1 MSSAVL
7 LASVALVVVLSLLL
21 LCRSASHCADGG
33 GVAIVSDSG
42 SIESHGSGHRSVLGC
57 KKARRFLHEGV
68 HRARAS
74 TPAGAAA
81 TSPPG
86 RSDLA
91 RHRQIYSRHGKR
103 ERERERG
110 KKDYK
115 HTKSVYKKSRVG
127 TLAHHGRRS
136 RHAPV
141 VAPPRGKTSEKKKKE
156 DTIATVAAPHT
167 RAPRLQKKRPNRIF
181 F

>member
-7 LASVALVVVLSLLL
+7 LASVALVVVLSLL

-103 ERERERG
+103 EREKE
-110 KKDYK
+110 KDYK
-115 HTKSVYKKSRVG
+115 HTKSVYKKSRV
-127 TLAHHGRRS
+127 ARS
-136 RHAPV
+136 RITAGDP
-141 VAPPRGKTSEKKKKE
+141 ATPPSSRPQEGKPLRKKKK
-156 DTIATVAAPHT
+156 TPSPPSLHHT
-167 RAPRLQKKRPNRIF
+167 HARRAYRKKRPNRIF